1 MPAFEYRSLDHR
13 GKVRKGVL
21 EADSPRQVRQQLKSK
36 GWVPLEVGEARDRP
50 QSGGLGDYFS
60 RSGKL
65 DMGEQ
70 ALVTRQLATLIRSG
84 LPVEQAL
91 SAVVRQAGRPRI
103 ERIVLAVRARVVEG
117 HSLAAALAEFP
128 RAFPEM
134 YRATVA
140 AGEQSGHLEDVL
152 EQLAEYLENRH
163 DTGRSVAQSLIY
175 PAFILIFSF
184 AIIILLMTY
193 VVPRMVEVFTRHD
206 AELPWLTQALIGI
219 SDFVRNWLWLVA
231 LLVTAGVVAFVRALR
246 DPAFRFRV
254 HQRLTEV
261 PALGNMLRV
270 ADSARLASTLGIL
283 ARSGV
288 PLVDAL
294 VISSQVVGN
303 LAIREAVRKAAARVR
318 EGGSLSRALDQS
330 GYFPP
335 MLVQMIASG
344 EASGEL
350 DRMLTRAADYQ
361 ERELNGV
368 VNTLVGLLG
377 PATLL
382 FMAVVVF
389 TIVMAMMQ
397 PILQM
402 NELFGIG

>member
-1 MPAFEYRSLDHR
+1 MPAFEYRCLDNR

-21 EADSPRQVRQQLKSK
+21 EGDSARQIRQQLKGK
-36 GWVPLEVGEARDRP
+36 GWVPLAVDETRDR
-50 QSGGLGDYFS
+50 SGERGAGGRFS

-65 DMGEQ
+65 DTGEQ

-91 SAVVRQAGRPRI
+91 SAVVNQTGRPRI
-103 ERIVLAVRARVVEG
+103 ERIVVAVRARVLEG

-163 DTGRSVAQSLIY
+163 DTSRSVAQSLIY
-175 PAFILIFSF
+175 PAFILVFSF

-193 VVPRMVEVFTRHD
+193 VVPRMVEVFARQD
-206 AELPWLTQALIGI
+206 AELPWLTQALIVL
-219 SDFVRNWLWLVA
+219 SDFVRNWLWLMVLVA
-231 LLVTAGVVAFVRALR
+231 AGGIVAFVRALR
-246 DPAFRFRV
+246 NPAFRYQV
-254 HQRLTEV
+254 HERLAQL
-261 PALGNMLRV
+261 PALGRMLRS

-303 LAIREAVRKAAARVR
+303 LAIREAVRNSAARVR
-318 EGGSLSRALDQS
+318 EGGSLSRALDNS

-382 FMAVVVF
+382 FMAVMVF

-402 NELFGIG
+402 NELFNIG